1 MENKNNEKVK
11 VELIKIA
18 KLSCKKCHGT
28 GYIGVNRE
36 TGKYVICQCALK
48 KLQRHKIEKLIKSN
62 KAEV

>member
-1 MENKNNEKVK
+1 MNEIDNEKVK

-18 KLSCKKCHGT
+18 KPSCKKCNGT
-28 GYIGVNRE
+28 GYIGINHD

-48 KLQRHKIEKLIKSN
+48 KLQKHKIDKLIETN